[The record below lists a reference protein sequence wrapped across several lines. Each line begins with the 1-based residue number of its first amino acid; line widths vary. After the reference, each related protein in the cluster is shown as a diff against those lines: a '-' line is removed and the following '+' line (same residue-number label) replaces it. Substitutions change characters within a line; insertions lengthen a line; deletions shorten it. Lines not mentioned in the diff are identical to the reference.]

1 MWTKSIK
8 IVVMEMTRPTW
19 YTLNSGQLERRPQ
32 IWVDNMEVKIV
43 GVFSEKTITHI
54 QQDQETMPSNPIKSS
69 LVVPNMRRCISR
81 ES

>member
-1 MWTKSIK
+1 
-8 IVVMEMTRPTW
+8 
-19 YTLNSGQLERRPQ
+19 
-32 IWVDNMEVKIV
+32 MEVKIV